1 MGNNEG
7 NFLLLWRVA
16 HMIVKNILT
25 DLDVESA
32 QAKFKPLK
40 VASETGSSSET
51 TPATVFL
58 EKDYKLSDGGGL
70 SLIVNPNGSKW
81 WHFRYRFDGKE
92 GKISLGV
99 YPEVSLEEA
108 REERDKCQSELDKG
122 INPSTSRKEAR
133 RASKQIRINTFRVVS
148 NKWLTEIFSLHS
160 KSPDHA
166 KRVRA
171 RFEND
176 LFPLLGDRLITDI
189 TTQDVLAAIQRIEG
203 RGCHETA
210 QRTLGSCSD
219 VFRYAKTLG
228 YCQQDVTEGIFS
240 LLQRPVRA
248 HFPAITKGELAAP
261 LLQGIWNYRGTAVVQ
276 SAFRLNPYLF
286 CRPGELR
293 SMGWEFI
300 DLEKRQWLL
309 RLEKDEAREKA
320 RKKGEQVD
328 DCLIVPLA
336 HQVCKILQE
345 LKGITGNGKYVFP
358 GQRSIDQP
366 MSDGAVRE
374 ALKTIGYP
382 GTLHTG
388 HGFRAM
394 ARTMIVD
401 EIKIQEHLVEHELG
415 HIQRFPNGRAYDRAS
430 YLQERDLMMRTWAD
444 YLDDLRAGKPVRG
457 NAPLDDVRA
466 IQKSQFY

>member
-1 MGNNEG
+1 
-7 NFLLLWRVA
+7 
-16 HMIVKNILT
+16 MIVKNILT
-25 DLDVESA
+25 DSA
-32 QAKFKPLK
+32 VKDAQPKSKALQ
-40 VASETGSSSET
+40 VTNETGSSSET
-51 TPATVFL
+51 TPATVPID
-58 EKDYKLSDGGGL
+58 KGYKLSDGGGL
-70 SLIVNPNGSKW
+70 SLVVNPNGSKW
-81 WHFRYRFDGKE
+81 WHFRYRFKGKE

-99 YPEVSLEEA
+99 YPKISLEQA
-108 REERDKCQSELDKG
+108 RTERDKCQSELDRG

-133 RASKQIRINTFRVVS
+133 RLSEQIRINTFRLVS
-148 NKWLTEIFSLHS
+148 NKWLAEIFPSKS

-176 LFPLLGDRLITDI
+176 LFPQLGDRLMTDI
-189 TTQDVLAAIQRIEG
+189 TTQDVLTAIQKIET
-203 RGCHETA
+203 RGCLETA
-210 QRTLGSCSD
+210 QRTAASCRD
-219 VFRYAKTLG
+219 VFRYAKLLG
-228 YCQQDVTEGIFS
+228 YCQHDVTEGIFA

-248 HFPAITKGELAAP
+248 HFPAITKGEMAAP
-261 LLQGIWNYRGTAVVQ
+261 LLQEIWNYRGTAVVQ

-293 SMGWEFI
+293 SMEWEFV

-309 RLEKDEAREKA
+309 RLEKDEAREEG
-320 RKKGEQVD
+320 RRKGEQLD

-336 HQVCKILQE
+336 HQACQILRE
-345 LKGITGNGKYVFP
+345 LKRITGMGKYVFP

-366 MSDGAVRE
+366 MSDGAIRE
-374 ALKTIGYP
+374 ALKTIGYS

-401 EIKIQEHLVEHELG
+401 ELKIQEHLVEHELG

-430 YLQERDLMMRTWAD
+430 YLQERYLMMRIWAD

-457 NAPLDDVRA
+457 NAPLTDVRA

>member
-1 MGNNEG
+1 MGNIVG
-7 NFLLLWRVA
+7 NCKLPRKVA
-16 HMIVKNILT
+16 HLIAKNILT
-25 DLDVESA
+25 DLEVESA
-32 QAKFKPLK
+32 QPNCKPVQVGSK
-40 VASETGSSSET
+40 AGSSSEAP
-51 TPATVFL
+51 PATVPID
-58 EKDYKLSDGGGL
+58 KDYKLSDGGGL
-70 SLIVNPNGSKW
+70 YLIVNPNGSKW
-81 WHFRYRFDGKE
+81 WHFRYKFHGKE

-99 YPEVSLEEA
+99 YPEVSLDEA
-108 REERDKCQSELDKG
+108 RKERDKCHGELDKG

-133 RASKQIRINTFRVVS
+133 RALKQLKLNTFRFVT
-148 NKWLTEIFSLHS
+148 NKWLTEIFPKHS
-160 KSPDHA
+160 KSADHA

-189 TTQDVLAAIQRIEG
+189 TTQEVLAAIRKIEG

-210 QRTLGSCSD
+210 QRTLGSCSE
-219 VFRYAKTLG
+219 VFEYAMTLG
-228 YCQQDVTEGIFS
+228 YCQKDVTQGIDS
-240 LLQRPVRA
+240 MLQRPVRA

-293 SMGWEFI
+293 SMEWEFI
-300 DLEKRQWLL
+300 DLDKRQWLL
-309 RLEKDEAREKA
+309 HLEKDEAREKA

-336 HQVCKILQE
+336 HQVCQILQE

-401 EIKIQEHLVEHELG
+401 ELKIQEHLIEHELG

-430 YLQERDLMMRTWAD
+430 YLQERDLMMRAWAN
-444 YLDDLRAGKPVRG
+444 YLDDLRAGKPVQG
-457 NAPLDDVRA
+457 NEPLNDVRA